1 MLYKLLIWSVVFF
14 WGVSFV
20 ATRVVVLCIPPI
32 TSAFIRFLI
41 ASVALILFTRKVPK
55 LFNWHSFFA
64 GFWGVTMYFIFENS
78 GLVYTYPTNA
88 SLIVSSAPILYTLF
102 SHLIQKRK
110 TTLVEYFA
118 SMIAFLGVAIVIL
131 NGSFVLKVNFKGD
144 LMLLGAAFAW
154 VFYTYHV
161 EKMPDPDSVTGVT
174 SITLWGVI
182 TLFPFLIFEK
192 KPQISFTLP
201 VIVSLLYLGI
211 VCSGIAYVFWNIGIR
226 RAGARYTTNTIYF
239 IPVITSVAEAVLLK
253 TFPNFYTV
261 LGGGLVILGLW
272 LFNRQERRK
281 KGESL
286 SESENEST

>member
-1 MLYKLLIWSVVFF
+1 MLYRLLIWSVVFF
-14 WGVSFV
+14 WGISFV
-20 ATRVVVLCIPPI
+20 ATRIVVLSIPPI
-32 TSAFIRFLI
+32 TAAFVRFLI
-41 ASVALILFTRKVPK
+41 ASVALILVTKKMPK
-55 LFNWHSFFA
+55 LLNWHSFFA

-110 TTLVEYFA
+110 TTIIEYLASLV
-118 SMIAFLGVAIVIL
+118 AFFGVAIVIM
-131 NGSFVLKVNFKGD
+131 NGRFVLKVNLIGD

-161 EKMPDPDSVTGVT
+161 EKMTDPDSLTGVT
-174 SITLWGVI
+174 SITLWGVL
-182 TLFPFLIFEK
+182 TLFPFVIFEK
-192 KPQISFTLP
+192 KPQISFTMP

-226 RAGARYTTNTIYF
+226 RVGARYTTNTIYF
-239 IPVITSVAEAVLLK
+239 IPVITSIAEAILLK
-253 TFPNFYTV
+253 NLPNFYTI

-272 LFNRQERRK
+272 LFNRQERRRNN
-281 KGESL
+281 ESL
-286 SESENEST
+286 SSGKDEST